1 MSLCL
6 TAHCHCWA
14 LPNALLVALYI
25 VLQEH
30 RYHPKYS
37 EFTVFCVYMQEA
49 ARAAGRHISILR
61 IAGAGPDH
69 PTDPGYPE
77 GLYLKN
83 VLLLVT

>member
-1 MSLCL
+1 MQSRASFFRATI
-6 TAHCHCWA
+6 TAA
-14 LPNALLVALYI
+14 KLSI
-25 VLQEH
+25 
-30 RYHPKYS
+30 
-37 EFTVFCVYMQEA
+37 FTVCFLDMQEA

>member
-1 MSLCL
+1 M
-6 TAHCHCWA
+6 
-14 LPNALLVALYI
+14 
-25 VLQEH
+25 LQDHQQFCEI
-30 RYHPKYS
+30 
-37 EFTVFCVYMQEA
+37 TVVECVFFVGMQEA

>member
-1 MSLCL
+1 MQSRASFFRATI
-6 TAHCHCWA
+6 TAA
-14 LPNALLVALYI
+14 KLSI
-25 VLQEH
+25 
-30 RYHPKYS
+30 
-37 EFTVFCVYMQEA
+37 FTVCFLNMQEA

>member
-1 MSLCL
+1 MFF
-6 TAHCHCWA
+6 
-14 LPNALLVALYI
+14 VE
-25 VLQEH
+25 V
-30 RYHPKYS
+30 
-37 EFTVFCVYMQEA
+37 QEA